1 MINLVRQKKYQMIH
15 RILTNRNLKTQRI
28 IKKLQFQIQK
38 HNLAIILFQNIKNKK
53 KIKMKIL

>member
-15 RILTNRNLKTQRI
+15 RILTNRNLKTQKI